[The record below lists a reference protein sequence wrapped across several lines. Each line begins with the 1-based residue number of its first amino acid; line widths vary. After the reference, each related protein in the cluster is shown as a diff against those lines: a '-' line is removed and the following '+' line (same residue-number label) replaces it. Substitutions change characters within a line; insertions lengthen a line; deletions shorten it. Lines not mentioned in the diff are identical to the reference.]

1 MLDTEPAHQRHKWIC
16 HISELLFSLKS
27 ISCLLI
33 FLLFDFES
41 SVWRMNLMSLRFQ
54 VFRNLKYER
63 LTVDQRNNPILWN
76 ITMKYAPHIR
86 KYSNEISTQLYEM
99 SQWNKPI
106 LWNATMRYP
115 PNIMKYHNE
124 ISTLYYEMS
133 QWNKPILWNLAMKYA
148 PYIMKCHNEIST
160 QYYEIQQ

>member
-16 HISELLFSLKS
+16 RISELLFSLKS

-115 PNIMKYHNE
+115 PNIMKYSNKNFPLVMRYE
-124 ISTLYYEMS
+124 IL
-133 QWNKPILWNLAMKYA
+133 QWNT
-148 PYIMKCHNEIST
+148 T
-160 QYYEIQQ
+160 QYYEISQWNGPHINEI